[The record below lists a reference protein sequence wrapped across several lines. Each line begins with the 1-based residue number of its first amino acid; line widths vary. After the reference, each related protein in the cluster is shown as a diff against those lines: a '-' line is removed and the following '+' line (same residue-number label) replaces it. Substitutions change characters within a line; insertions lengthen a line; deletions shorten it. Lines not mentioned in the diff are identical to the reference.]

1 MLPAAVCKLPPALIP
16 ALACSMCEQM
26 ASPEAQ
32 ERLKQE
38 AQDERSITGLIALY
52 LSEDVGRPTRALSK
66 ALLSPPLL
74 DWAQLEL
81 VAMVTPPSRSAAAAQ
96 QRASAAAP
104 ASLHPAEL
112 LRALRIVAWNASLY
126 GADRR
131 DVQRTRDRSLQHQT
145 LVLGSWKGQYVAQG
159 RTAAKGNV
167 NMVLGMAAFSATAV
181 FAVLCEAGPR
191 DDVVG
196 ALLRNARIFIT
207 EMDELRL
214 EHRKRQLLAT
224 VHTPAAPDACYCLA
238 QTISKLVGQH
248 NLSWYPDGRDLSG
261 SSIANSGAA
270 QRRCCCC
277 GSSSC
282 VAPDTCS
289 SQECFEACA
298 TVFTNLRAHIAQDA
312 DPASNKHG
320 QTKGASLTMSAA
332 AGCEIQATR
341 TSVLWILF
349 RTCLRLSSW
358 LVTSHNTWLGM
369 RDPVWLPPGTSLPF
383 SLQPASKRQS
393 LRETQLK
400 ALRRP
405 TVEQAHQLPAAAQ
418 LPVPGARIFTL
429 AGKKKRE
436 HCAGRLLTG
445 APAGVWC
452 SCTVHGMFTAWLC

>member
-1 MLPAAVCKLPPALIP
+1 MTKASSSGKTSANCLDCLGEAVDLLRVRAVSRLLLWALACTPQPRLHSLSAATQSAIARAGILCLRLFEALPPDMLSAAVCKLPPVLIP
-16 ALACSMCEQM
+16 ALASFVGEQRV
-26 ASPEAQ
+26 SPEAQ

-38 AQDERSITGLIALY
+38 AHHERSITGLIALY
-52 LSEDVGRPTRALSK
+52 LAED
-66 ALLSPPLL
+66 
-74 DWAQLEL
+74 E
-81 VAMVTPPSRSAAAAQ
+81 
-96 QRASAAAP
+96 
-104 ASLHPAEL
+104 
-112 LRALRIVAWNASLY
+112 
-126 GADRR
+126 
-131 DVQRTRDRSLQHQT
+131 
-145 LVLGSWKGQYVAQG
+145 
-159 RTAAKGNV
+159 
-167 NMVLGMAAFSATAV
+167 
-181 FAVLCEAGPR
+181 
-191 DDVVG
+191 
-196 ALLRNARIFIT
+196 
-207 EMDELRL
+207 
-214 EHRKRQLLAT
+214 
-224 VHTPAAPDACYCLA
+224 
-238 QTISKLVGQH
+238 TISKLVGQH